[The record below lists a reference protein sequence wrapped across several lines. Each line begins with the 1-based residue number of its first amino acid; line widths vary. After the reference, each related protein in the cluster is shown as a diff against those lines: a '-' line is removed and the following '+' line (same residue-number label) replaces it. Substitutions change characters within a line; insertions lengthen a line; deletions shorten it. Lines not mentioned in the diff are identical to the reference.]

1 MTSILWD
8 MGGTLFDTYPYVDS
22 AFQRVTADGGHEV
35 AADEIGKLTRVS
47 RTHAIDELSRRTGIP
62 VAAFEDSYELVK
74 KGWVSDPA
82 PLMDGAE
89 ELVQACRHGRG
100 KNIIVTHR
108 DRDSAEQLVASAN
121 VTFDD
126 IISTSDGYPRKPDPA
141 MIIAALERN
150 SLLPEDCIA
159 IGDREID
166 CEAALAAGVTPVLLV
181 SDAVTGTESEYRTV
195 KRLVELL
202 PLFSLDVQTPA
213 NPWSERG

>member
-22 AFQRVTADGGHEV
+22 AFQKVTADGGHEV
-35 AADEIGKLTRVS
+35 DIDEIGRLTRVS
-47 RTHAIDELSRRTGIP
+47 RGHAIDELSRRTGIP
-62 VAAFEDSYELVK
+62 VVAFEDSYKLVK
-74 KGWVSDPA
+74 EGWLTDPA

-108 DRDSAEQLVASAN
+108 DRESAEQLIASTSL
-121 VTFDD
+121 TFDD

-150 SLLPEDCIA
+150 HVLPEDCIA

-166 CEAALAAGVTPVLLV
+166 CEAARAAGVTPVLLV
-181 SDAVTGTESEYRTV
+181 SDAVTGSESEYQTIS
-195 KRLVELL
+195 RLVELL
-202 PLFSLDVQTPA
+202 PLFSVDVETPA